1 MDIKM
6 VKIDDIMPY
15 ENNPR
20 HNEDAVEPV
29 KESIKAYGFRVPMIL
44 DKSNI
49 IVAGHTRYAAA
60 QALGMVEVPVLYA
73 DDLSDEEIRA
83 FRIADNK
90 TSDFSIWDNKKLL
103 EELEGLDGLF
113 TGFNFDDLLSDG
125 GVDQLNE
132 LDNSPILDNEEG
144 VMFEVTFRSQ
154 DESKIE
160 RIKEM
165 WESLNA
171 DTEE

>member
-6 VKIDDIMPY
+6 VKIDDIVPY

-20 HNEDAVEPV
+20 HNEDAIEPV

-44 DKSNI
+44 DKENI

-125 GVDQLNE
+125 GLI
-132 LDNSPILDNEEG
+132 S
-144 VMFEVTFRSQ
+144 
-154 DESKIE
+154 
-160 RIKEM
+160 
-165 WESLNA
+165 
-171 DTEE
+171 

>member
-6 VKIDDIMPY
+6 VKIDDIVPY

-44 DKSNI
+44 DKENI

-125 GVDQLNE
+125 G
-132 LDNSPILDNEEG
+132 G
-144 VMFEVTFRSQ
+144 
-154 DESKIE
+154 
-160 RIKEM
+160 
-165 WESLNA
+165 
-171 DTEE
+171 